1 MGEGFLKLFKSKSD
15 LKHDFE
21 FLACMLLLKLIH
33 LSKKKKMLL
42 LKLIHIQA
50 GHVGRIGYE

>member
-33 LSKKKKMLL
+33 LSKKKMLL

-50 GHVGRIGYE
+50 GHVGPIGYE